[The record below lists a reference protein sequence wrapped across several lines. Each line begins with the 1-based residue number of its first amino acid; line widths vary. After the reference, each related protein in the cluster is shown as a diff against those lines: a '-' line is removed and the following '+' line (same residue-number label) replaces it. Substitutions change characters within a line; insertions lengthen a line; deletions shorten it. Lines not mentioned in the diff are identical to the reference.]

1 MRTLLTVVLTAGL
14 LVGVGTSAK
23 ATAEPTPAPEPPA
36 VQNLVAPS
44 VAGTAAYG
52 RTLSL
57 RPGRWTG
64 GTALSVQ
71 WLRDGSRI
79 WGARASTYRIKP
91 QDVGRR
97 LSVRVTGSREGYRST
112 TVTTART
119 RVVQHR
125 VPARRVVTY
134 SVRTKGRVTA
144 DLSLFK
150 RLAQQTFDDPRGW
163 RSTGTVFR
171 RVRRGG
177 DFTLYLASSRT
188 LPSFSAVCSRQWS
201 CRAGRNVVIN
211 QTRWLY
217 ASPAWRR
224 SGGSL
229 RDYRHMVV
237 NHETGHWLGHGH
249 RSCPRKGRPAP
260 VMMQQSKGLG
270 GCTFNPWPRPG
281 ERRLPRFR

>member
-1 MRTLLTVVLTAGL
+1 MRSFLVPLLATVALAAPQVPAHADP
-14 LVGVGTSAK
+14 S
-23 ATAEPTPAPEPPA
+23 EPAPA
-36 VQNLVAPS
+36 VRNLAAPT

-52 RTLSL
+52 RTLAV
-57 RPGRWTG
+57 RPGRWTEG
-64 GTALSVQ
+64 ASLSYR
-71 WLRDGSRI
+71 WLRDGRPI
-79 WGARASTYRIKP
+79 GGALATSYRVKP

-97 LSVRVTGSREGYRST
+97 LSVRVTGSRAGHRSA

-119 RVVQHR
+119 RTVQHL

-134 SVRTKGRVTA
+134 SVRTKGRIKA
-144 DLSLFK
+144 DLREFK
-150 RLAQQTFDDPRGW
+150 RLAQQTFDDARGW
-163 RSTGTVFR
+163 RTSGTVFR

-177 DFTLYLASSRT
+177 DFTLYLAASRT
-188 LPSFSAVCSRQWS
+188 LPSFSSVCSRQWS

-249 RSCPRKGRPAP
+249 RGCPRRGRPAP

-270 GCTFNPWPRPG
+270 GCDFNPWPRPG
-281 ERRLPRFR
+281 ERRVLRFR

>member
-1 MRTLLTVVLTAGL
+1 MRSVLVAL
-14 LVGVGTSAK
+14 LVAGALSAPQVP
-23 ATAEPTPAPEPPA
+23 AAAQAAEPAPA
-36 VQNLVAPS
+36 VRNLSTPT

-52 RTLSL
+52 RTLSV
-57 RPGRWTG
+57 RPGRWTEG
-64 GTALSVQ
+64 ARLSYR
-71 WLRDGSRI
+71 WLRDGRPI
-79 WGARASTYRIKP
+79 GGALAGSYRVKP

-97 LSVRVTGSREGYRST
+97 LAVRVTGSRTGHRSA
-112 TVTTART
+112 TVTTAPT
-119 RVVQHR
+119 RAVQHM

-134 SVRTKGRVTA
+134 SVRTKGRIKA
-144 DLSLFK
+144 DLREFR
-150 RLAQQTFDDPRGW
+150 RLAQQTFDDARGW
-163 RSTGTVFR
+163 RTSGTVFR

-177 DFTLYLASSRT
+177 DFTLSLAASRT
-188 LPSFSAVCSRQWS
+188 LPSFSPVCSRQWS

-249 RSCPRKGRPAP
+249 RSCPRKRGPAP

-270 GCTFNPWPRPG
+270 GCDFNPWPRPG
-281 ERRLPRFR
+281 ERRVPRFR